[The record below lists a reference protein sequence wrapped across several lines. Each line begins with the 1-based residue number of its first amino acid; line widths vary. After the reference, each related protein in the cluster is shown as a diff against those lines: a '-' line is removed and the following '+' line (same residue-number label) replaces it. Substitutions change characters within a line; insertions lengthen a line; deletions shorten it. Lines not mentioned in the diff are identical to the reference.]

1 MAYFLM
7 YIPSNFLS
15 IYVMGRFGVKISI
28 VIGTLLFMLGA
39 WLRLFLFFSGDSFT
53 VFYIGTFLAAGG
65 QPFLMNLVSKIS
77 SIWFGDKERALASA
91 IGLCGVPIGSFLSF
105 IIPQFIIKESDYNN
119 LVLAKEHFLMYL
131 LIQTMVVTVLCIPA
145 LAFMRE
151 EPPSPPSVVANE
163 TNNTYTFCEGLSKLA
178 SNWNYIKIFSIYLF
192 VAGINNS
199 FGSIYAN
206 LAAKFKYTLFV
217 ISLGCIFSISGG
229 VFFTF
234 LVGFLLDKYQNYKRV
249 QIYITGMAIV
259 ANVFHTFSLPNGN
272 PYLELLA
279 MFLSGSSTITIC
291 AVTFPFAVEATF
303 PV

>member
-1 MAYFLM
+1 
-7 YIPSNFLS
+7 
-15 IYVMGRFGVKISI
+15 
-28 VIGTLLFMLGA
+28 
-39 WLRLFLFFSGDSFT
+39 
-53 VFYIGTFLAAGG
+53 
-65 QPFLMNLVSKIS
+65 
-77 SIWFGDKERALASA
+77 
-91 IGLCGVPIGSFLSF
+91 
-105 IIPQFIIKESDYNN
+105 
-119 LVLAKEHFLMYL
+119 
-131 LIQTMVVTVLCIPA
+131 
-145 LAFMRE
+145 
-151 EPPSPPSVVANE
+151 
-163 TNNTYTFCEGLSKLA
+163 
-178 SNWNYIKIFSIYLF
+178 

-206 LAAKFKYTLFV
+206 LAAKFKYTLFI

>member
-1 MAYFLM
+1 
-7 YIPSNFLS
+7 
-15 IYVMGRFGVKISI
+15 
-28 VIGTLLFMLGA
+28 
-39 WLRLFLFFSGDSFT
+39 
-53 VFYIGTFLAAGG
+53 
-65 QPFLMNLVSKIS
+65 MNLTSKIS
-77 SIWFGDKERALASA
+77 SIWFGDKERAMASA
-91 IGLCGVPIGSFLSF
+91 IGLSGVPIGSFLSF
-105 IIPQFIIKESDYNN
+105 VIPQFIIKESDYNN

-131 LIQTMVVTVLCIPA
+131 LIQTMIVTILCIPA

-163 TNNTYTFCEGLSKLA
+163 TNNAHTFCEGLSMLA
-178 SNWNYIKIFSIYLF
+178 RNWNYIKIFSIYLF

-206 LAAKFKYTLFV
+206 LAAKFNYSLFV
-217 ISLGCIFSISGG
+217 ISLGCVFSISGG

-234 LVGFLLDKYQNYKRV
+234 LVGFLLDKYQNYKRL

-259 ANVFHTFSLPNGN
+259 ANVYHTFSLPNGN
-272 PYLELLA
+272 PYLELIA
-279 MFLSGSSTITIC
+279 MFLSGSSTIAIC